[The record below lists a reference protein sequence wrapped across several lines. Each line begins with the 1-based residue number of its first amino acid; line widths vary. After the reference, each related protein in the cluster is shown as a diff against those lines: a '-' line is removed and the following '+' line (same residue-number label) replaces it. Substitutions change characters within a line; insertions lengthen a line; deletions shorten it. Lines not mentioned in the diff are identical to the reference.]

1 MIRLNKYRN
10 CSGIGLGLISGD
22 FSKSL
27 SGLKS
32 NTTYYVRAFVTVKV
46 RGKTKYVYGD
56 LHTIPISN

>member
-10 CSGIGLGLISGD
+10 CSGIGLGLISCD

-46 RGKTKYVYGD
+46 RGKTEYMYGD
-56 LHTIPISN
+56 MCTFTTSN